1 MREPPVKKGDVLAG
15 KYRVESV
22 LGVGGMGI
30 VVAAT
35 HLELLEPRAIKLMLP
50 EATQNAESV
59 ERFLREARAVSR
71 LASEHV
77 ARVHDV
83 GRLDNGAPYRVM
95 EYLAGTDLRE
105 LLRERG
111 RLSVSEAVL
120 YALQACEALAE
131 AHAAGIVHRDLK
143 PANLF
148 LTTAGDGGPCVK
160 VLDFGISKVCGP
172 DDPEMTTSHAVLGS
186 PTYMSPEQMRSARS
200 VDARSDVWSLGVIL
214 YRLITGEPPFRAEN
228 LTELVTLVISTTPT
242 PTAELVPDV
251 PAGFDDVLLR
261 CLERDLDQRWASVGE
276 LSAALLPFAPEGAHA
291 SVDRIARL
299 LAGGRGLE
307 SAPPAPRRP
316 LRASA
321 TQPAWASTALG
332 EERISMRRLTLVLAA
347 AVAAGVSLGGAV
359 ALSISLRLDAARLAE
374 PEAPHLLSAPLDEPA
389 PKRPP
394 ALDVAAPQGITDVV
408 IDAPIAPEKAR
419 ARVAWTAPRP
429 APTRPSPR
437 VIIDAGAP
445 DPPSPPPSS
454 PPPPPAAQSA
464 APHRLFNVE

>member
-83 GRLDNGAPYRVM
+83 GRLDNGAPYMVM

-111 RLSVSEAVL
+111 RLSVSESVL

-148 LTTAGDGGPCVK
+148 LTTAGDGKPCVK

-261 CLERDLDQRWASVGE
+261 CLERE
-276 LSAALLPFAPEGAHA
+276 
-291 SVDRIARL
+291 L
-299 LAGGRGLE
+299 LARE
-307 SAPPAPRRP
+307 TSN
-316 LRASA
+316 
-321 TQPAWASTALG
+321 
-332 EERISMRRLTLVLAA
+332 
-347 AVAAGVSLGGAV
+347 
-359 ALSISLRLDAARLAE
+359 
-374 PEAPHLLSAPLDEPA
+374 
-389 PKRPP
+389 
-394 ALDVAAPQGITDVV
+394 
-408 IDAPIAPEKAR
+408 
-419 ARVAWTAPRP
+419 RV
-429 APTRPSPR
+429 
-437 VIIDAGAP
+437 D
-445 DPPSPPPSS
+445 
-454 PPPPPAAQSA
+454 
-464 APHRLFNVE
+464 L